1 MNSQHPHVS
10 VIIPTYNESENIP
23 LLLEKLSVALASLPH
38 EIIVVDDNS
47 PDRTWEV
54 AETISRTNPALRV
67 IRRLNDRGLSS
78 AVVTGMEVGAG
89 DTFAVL
95 DADMQH
101 DETILPRM
109 VELVRSGECDVAIG
123 SRGTEGGSYGE
134 WSKRR
139 RFISWVAASLA
150 RIVLSGSVRDP
161 MSGFFVISLGLFKR
175 SADRINPRGFKILLE
190 FIGRNP
196 GINIRE
202 VGYTFRNRLH
212 GETKLSGSVI
222 KNYLVALYDLKFGKY
237 ISSTFMMYA
246 FVGSTGVL
254 VNLLGFAL
262 GEALG
267 FPRIRT
273 GLSDRFDPLY
283 LSVPFGIQI
292 SILSN
297 YLLNNYVT
305 FFESRHRGA
314 SLLKGLMIFEF
325 ISLFGL
331 VVQMGVFQLLHNNGF
346 MDGIVAESLRKFL
359 NNGIG
364 ILAATVSNY
373 YLNVSITWKKI
384 ITT

>member
-161 MSGFFVISLGLFKR
+161 MSGFFVISRGLFKR